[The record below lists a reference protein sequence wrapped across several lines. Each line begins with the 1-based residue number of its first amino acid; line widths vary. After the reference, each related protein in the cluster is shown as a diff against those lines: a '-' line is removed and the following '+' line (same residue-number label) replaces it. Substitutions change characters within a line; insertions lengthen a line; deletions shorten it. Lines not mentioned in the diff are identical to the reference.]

1 MNDISIIIVNYNV
14 KEYII
19 PCIQSIYKNLNNHL
33 SFEIIVVDNN
43 SKDESLKEIKSKF
56 GQVKIIQNKI
66 NLGFSKGV
74 NKGFKESNSNSILV
88 LNPDTLLIDSSIKKI
103 FSKIKRDSSIGI
115 ISPALYGG
123 NYKIQQSAWK
133 TPSLLNT
140 ALSVIHLDKLNF
152 SKNYIFKK
160 NKYPLTVDSVSGAA
174 FITRASIFKKLNGF
188 NSDLFWMEDI
198 DYCKRVS
205 MEGYKIIY
213 DPEAKIIHLGGKS
226 AEKNYKA
233 AISNQL
239 LSKIKYFN
247 IYKKA
252 SSGMLLRFLILW
264 VSLFKFLVFLSLSFF
279 SKKYSEKSKGYYLVL
294 RSIVLRL
301 V

>member
-19 PCIQSIYKNLNNHL
+19 PCIQSIYKNLNKHL

-43 SKDESLKEIKSKF
+43 SKDNSVEEIKSKYSE
-56 GQVKIIQNKI
+56 VKIIQNTI

-74 NKGFKESNSNSILV
+74 NQGFKESNSNLILV
-88 LNPDTLLIDSSIKKI
+88 LNPDTLLIDSSIIKI
-103 FSKIKRDSSIGI
+103 FSRMKSDFSIGI
-115 ISPALYGG
+115 ISPALFGE
-123 NYKIQQSAWK
+123 NNKIQQSVWK
-133 TPSLLNT
+133 MPNLLNT
-140 ALSVIHLDKLNF
+140 VLGILHLDRLNF

-160 NKYPLTVDSVSGAA
+160 EYPLTVDSVSGAA
-174 FITRASIFKKLNGF
+174 FITRSSIFKKLNGL
-188 NSDLFWMEDI
+188 NNNLFWMEDI
-198 DYCKRVS
+198 DFCKRVL
-205 MEGYKIIY
+205 MEGHKIIY
-213 DPEAKIIHLGGKS
+213 DPEAKIMHFRGKS

-247 IYKKA
+247 IYKKT
-252 SSGMLLRFLILW
+252 SSGILLRFLILW

-279 SKKYSEKSKGYYLVL
+279 SKKYFEKSKGYYLVL
-294 RSIVLRL
+294 KSIVLRL